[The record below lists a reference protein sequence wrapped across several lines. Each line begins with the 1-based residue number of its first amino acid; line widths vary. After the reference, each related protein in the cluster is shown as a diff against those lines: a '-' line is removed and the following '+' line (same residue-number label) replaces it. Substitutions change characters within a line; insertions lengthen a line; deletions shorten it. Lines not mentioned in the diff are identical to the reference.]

1 MATRVYGA
9 SDDLIEFEGDLRG
22 EVSCF
27 GAGDDDDGGVL
38 LAFSDGTILNVK
50 FGKNGASIW
59 ALFALRAGDMFEHIE
74 YCNDEDAAVYSD
86 IAHFKSGKL
95 KCWSATNTQRVT

>member
-1 MATRVYGA
+1 MTSRVYGA
-9 SDDLIEFEGDLRG
+9 SDDLIEFEGDLHG

-50 FGKNGASIW
+50 LGKNGESIW
-59 ALFALRAGDMFEHIE
+59 ALLTLRAGDLLDRIE
-74 YCNDEDAAVYSD
+74 YCDDEDAAVYSD
-86 IAHFKSGKL
+86 IAHFKDGKL
-95 KCWSATNTQRVT
+95 KCWAGKNTEKVR